1 MGGRP
6 PITGRY
12 PLTDE
17 EKAEF
22 PNGFDPEQDH
32 MRGFQIAL
40 GRALH
45 NWDYDGVQWA
55 TVTFSAQIR
64 KENPGWI
71 LSYGATL
78 S

>member
-12 PLTDE
+12 PDE
-17 EKAEF
+17 AKEDF
-22 PNGFDPEQDH
+22 RGFSPEEDH
-32 MRGFQIAL
+32 MRGFQQAL
-40 GRALH
+40 ARALQ

-55 TVTFSAQIR
+55 TVTFSVQIR